1 MIALVHIDGD
11 DVPVRFQINASYGP
25 GIGPRIEILEPDL
38 PEEMVRRV
46 RRELM
51 EELR

>member
-1 MIALVHIDGD
+1 MIALAHIDGD
-11 DVPVRFQINASYGP
+11 DVPVRFRINASYGP

-38 PEEMVRRV
+38 PEETMRRV